1 MNAKK
6 IMEPVDMEA
15 RLEKAFRP
23 VHPSRKFVQTVRGRI
38 RRLSPPVVVASRL
51 DETPRLL
58 LVIGG
63 VISAALLLAASLRAV
78 FYVLNKSKM

>member
-1 MNAKK
+1 MNTKK
-6 IMEPVDMEA
+6 MEPVDMEA

-23 VHPSRKFVQTVRGRI
+23 VRPSRKFVQTVRDRI
-38 RRLSPPVVVASRL
+38 RHLAPSVVVASRL

>member
-1 MNAKK
+1 MTTKK
-6 IMEPVDMEA
+6 MIEPVDMEA

-38 RRLSPPVVVASRL
+38 SRLSPPVVIASRF
-51 DETPRLL
+51 DESPRLL

-63 VISAALLLAASLRAV
+63 VVSAALLLAAGVRAL